1 MCALSPARRMNA
13 GLHLLTLSVVPRL
26 ESPCLDGCFPETQR
40 GSCDTKMP
48 HDLPKTYDPTAIED
62 RWAEYWVREKLF
74 TVPTPAPATAPIQ
87 NQGLD
92 GQSDGQSAFTILLP
106 PPNVTGRL
114 HMGHMLNQ
122 TEMDIL
128 TRWRRMS
135 GRKALWLPGTDHA
148 GIATQVMVERLL
160 TSEGTSR
167 EAVGRETFVERVWE
181 WKRHYGGAILDQ
193 MKRLGASVDWSRE
206 YFTMDER
213 LSVAVREAFTRLYD
227 QGLIYRGAYIVNWCP
242 RCQTAISDLEVVY
255 DEHKGHLWEI
265 KYPVIGDDGKD
276 SGEFITVAT
285 TRPETMLGDTAVA
298 IHPEDERYLHLHG
311 KKLRLPLVGREIP
324 IVLDAWVS
332 REFGT
337 GAVKVTPAHDPNDF
351 AIGDRHHLPSINVMD
366 DRAHINENGGPYAGL
381 ERYVARKKIVQ
392 DLEER
397 GLLAGIKDYTN
408 NVGHCDRCKA
418 VVEPRL
424 STQWFIKIQPL
435 ADKAIAAVEEGHI
448 RFTPEMY
455 KKTYLNW
462 MSNIYDW
469 CISRQLWWG
478 HRIPAWHCAVCH
490 KITVP
495 KPGSTGD
502 PTACAHCGSDK
513 ITQETDVL
521 DTWFSSGL
529 LPVSVF
535 GWPGIT
541 SSVGAP
547 GPSHLGTREGI
558 TDRADFDAFYPT
570 SLLVTGFDI
579 LFFWVARMIMLG
591 CWFSAEV
598 KMPDGSDRP
607 LAESVPFREVYIHAL
622 VRDANREKMSK
633 MKGNVIDPIEIVKQ
647 YGTDAVRFTLASMA
661 SPGTDIAF
669 NVARTEGYRAFANK
683 IWNAARFLFM
693 NVDRAAEIGITV
705 DPNSLPLVPTVG
717 ADAPLED
724 RWIIAEFHAAASK
737 VNASL
742 EAYRY
747 DDAANTIYQFFWGS
761 FCDWYL
767 EIVKLRL
774 DFSETAD
781 KEKIKN
787 ALTTLLSVFEAS
799 LRLLSPFMP
808 FITEEIW
815 HALYDGNPPA
825 KSIALMSY
833 PPVQG
838 SHVRMQ
844 IEMELVQSL
853 IVEVRTLRK
862 EIGVEEKAITPIEL
876 RIAPER
882 KHTVEENSA
891 MIERLARV
899 SEIRFVDEISSGLS
913 KHSTPD
919 FDVAVV
925 YERTIDVAAERARLM
940 KEVAQLAKIIAPAE
954 RQLGNEG
961 FLSKAPAHIVE
972 GLKKQLTE
980 NRALLDKAQRDLDD
994 LPES

>member
-1 MCALSPARRMNA
+1 
-13 GLHLLTLSVVPRL
+13 
-26 ESPCLDGCFPETQR
+26 
-40 GSCDTKMP
+40 MP
-48 HDLPKTYDPTAIED
+48 HDLPKAYDPTAIED
-62 RWAEYWVREKLF
+62 RWAEFWVSEKLF
-74 TVPTPAPATAPIQ
+74 AQPTPAPSAANAQ
-87 NQGLD
+87 NQGPE
-92 GQSDGQSAFTILLP
+92 GQSDGKSSGQLPFVILLP

-135 GRKALWLPGTDHA
+135 GRRALWLPGTDHA
-148 GIATQVMVERLL
+148 GIATQMMVERQL
-160 TSEGTSR
+160 TEEGTTRQKLGR
-167 EAVGRETFVERVWE
+167 EAFVDRVWE
-181 WKRHYGGAILDQ
+181 WKRHYGGAILSQ
-193 MKRLGASVDWSRE
+193 MKRLGASVDWQRE
-206 YFTMDER
+206 YFTMDEH
-213 LSVAVREAFTRLYD
+213 LSVAVREAFVKLHE

-255 DEHKGHLWEI
+255 EEHKGHLWEI
-265 KYPVIGDDGKD
+265 RYPVLDAAGNDT
-276 SGEFITVAT
+276 GEFLTVAT
-285 TRPETMLGDTAVA
+285 TRPETMLGDVAVA
-298 IHPEDERYLHLHG
+298 IHPEDERFLHLHG
-311 KKLRLPLVGREIP
+311 KMLRLPLVDRQIP
-324 IVLDAWVS
+324 VILDEWVS

-351 AIGDRHHLPSINVMD
+351 ALGQRHNLPSVNVMD
-366 DRAHINENGGPYAGL
+366 ETAHINAEGGVYAGL
-381 ERYVARKKIVQ
+381 DRYVARKRIVA
-392 DLEER
+392 DLDAQ
-397 GLLAGIKDYTN
+397 GLLAGVKDHTN
-408 NVGHCDRCKA
+408 NIGHCDRCKT

-424 STQWFIKIQPL
+424 STQWFVKIKPL
-435 ADKAIAAVEEGHI
+435 AEKAIAAVKPGPDGKKAI
-448 RFTPEMY
+448 NFTPEQY
-455 KKTYLNW
+455 EKTYLNW
-462 MSNIYDW
+462 MENIYDW

-478 HRIPAWHCAVCH
+478 HRIPAWHCATCG
-490 KITVP
+490 KITVARV
-495 KPGSTGD
+495 D
-502 PTACAHCGSDK
+502 PTACSHCGSDQ

-535 GWPGIT
+535 GWPNIT
-541 SSVGAP
+541 A
-547 GPSHLGTREGI
+547 EN
-558 TDRADFDAFYPT
+558 RADFDAFYPT

-591 CWFSAEV
+591 CWFSTDV
-598 KMPDGSDRP
+598 PMPDGRP
-607 LAESVPFREVYIHAL
+607 RSLADSVPFREVYIHAL

-633 MKGNVIDPIEIVKQ
+633 TKGNVIDPIEIVKQ

>member
-1 MCALSPARRMNA
+1 
-13 GLHLLTLSVVPRL
+13 
-26 ESPCLDGCFPETQR
+26 
-40 GSCDTKMP
+40 MP
-48 HDLPKTYDPTAIED
+48 HDLPKAYDPTDLED
-62 RWAEYWVREKLF
+62 HWAEYWVRERLF
-74 TVPTPAPATAPIQ
+74 AQPTPTAENGVAHGSP
-87 NQGLD
+87 
-92 GQSDGQSAFTILLP
+92 FVILLP

-135 GRKALWLPGTDHA
+135 GRRALWLPGTDHA
-148 GIATQVMVERLL
+148 GIATQMMVERQLAE
-160 TSEGTSR
+160 EGKTRQGLGR
-167 EAVGRETFVERVWE
+167 EAFVERVWE
-181 WKRHYGGAILDQ
+181 WKRHYGGAILGQ
-193 MKRLGASVDWSRE
+193 MKRLGTSVDWQRE
-206 YFTMDER
+206 YFTMDEN
-213 LSVAVREAFTRLYD
+213 LSVAVREAFVRLHE

-242 RCQTAISDLEVVY
+242 RCQTAISDLEVVF

-265 KYPVIGDDGKD
+265 RYPIIGDDGKD
-276 SGEFITVAT
+276 TGEFLTVAT

-298 IHPEDERYLHLHG
+298 IHPEDDRYLHLHG

-324 IVLDAWVS
+324 IVLDEWVS

-351 AIGDRHHLPSINVMD
+351 ALGQRHNLPSINVMD
-366 DRAHINENGGPYAGL
+366 GTAHIYSEGGAYAGL
-381 ERYVARKKIVQ
+381 DRYVARKRIVA
-392 DLEER
+392 DLEEQ
-397 GLLAGIKDYTN
+397 GLLAGVKEHTN
-408 NVGHCDRCKA
+408 NIGHCDRCKT

-424 STQWFIKIQPL
+424 STQWFVKIQPL
-435 ADKAIAAVEEGHI
+435 ADKAIAAVKDGHI

-462 MSNIYDW
+462 MENIYDW

-478 HRIPAWHCAVCH
+478 HRIPAWHCGACG
-490 KITVP
+490 KITVARV
-495 KPGSTGD
+495 D
-502 PTACAHCGSDK
+502 PTACVHCGSEQ

-535 GWPGIT
+535 GWPHIT
-541 SSVGAP
+541 A
-547 GPSHLGTREGI
+547 EN
-558 TDRADFDAFYPT
+558 RADFDTFYPT

-591 CWFSAEV
+591 CWFAGDV
-598 KMPDGSDRP
+598 PMPDGSARS
-607 LAESVPFREVYIHAL
+607 LADSVPFREVYIHAL

-633 MKGNVIDPIEIVKQ
+633 TKGNVIDPIEIVKT

-693 NVDRAAEIGITV
+693 NVDRAAEIGIAV
-705 DPNSLPLVPTVG
+705 DPRSLPLLPMVG
-717 ADAPLED
+717 SDAPLED
-724 RWIIAEFHAAASK
+724 GWIIAEFHSTASS
-737 VNASL
+737 VNRSL
-742 EAYRY
+742 ESYRY
-747 DDAANTIYQFFWGS
+747 DDAANQIYQFFWGS

-781 KEKIKN
+781 KDKIKA

-833 PPVQG
+833 PPVQS
-838 SHVRMQ
+838 SHASIQ

-853 IVEVRTLRK
+853 IVEVRALRK
-862 EIGVEEKAITPIEL
+862 EAGVEEKAAVPIEL
-876 RIAPER
+876 RIFNNLN
-882 KHTVEENSA
+882 HVITENIA
-891 MIERLARV
+891 MVERLARV
-899 SEIRFVDEISSGLS
+899 SDVRFVNLISAGLP
-913 KHSTPD
+913 KRSTPE

-925 YERTIDVAAERARLM
+925 YERTVDVAAERERLT
-940 KEVAQLAKIIAPAE
+940 KDIAKYEKGLAAAL
-954 RQLGNEG
+954 RQLENDS
-961 FLSKAPAHIVE
+961 FLAKAPAHIVE
-972 GLKKQLTE
+972 GLKKQEAETRLLLE
-980 NRALLDKAQRDLDD
+980 KARAALDA
-994 LPES
+994 LPLE